1 MMKNLKWPR
10 SSGLFAV
17 LSCVLLFAA
26 CKVSEQYTV
35 KDMALPEAFR
45 LPDSVAQDLDD
56 AIIPWDRFFKD
67 TVLLGL
73 IDSAF
78 TENFS
83 IRTANKEIAI
93 NNQYYKE
100 SKAAFLPSFNLRL
113 LNIEREWSSRNS
125 GDSPEE
131 AWYKEH
137 GTTPPDNLFVST
149 TGYTSTAALDWE
161 VDIWGKLKNQK
172 RAASALYRQSF
183 EARKAIQ
190 TEVVATIAED
200 YYRLLMLDEQLKV
213 AKKNYNFRDST
224 LRMIQLLYKSGE
236 VTALAVQQSRS
247 QVLEASALIPDLE
260 KQRAIQENKLRL
272 LTGALP
278 KSIRPTSTLSSPD
291 SSYNAVDSLP
301 LYLVQNRPDV
311 VMARYQLKAANA
323 NVGVTQAA
331 RYPNV
336 TISLTG
342 GVGAVLAKNW
352 FNVPG
357 SLLGG
362 IVGGLTAPV
371 LNGRQLKTDFEVA
384 KLKRAEAEINF
395 QRTVYGAIVDIKN
408 SLIAIDKLTEQL
420 AIAKEQQRV
429 SEKAVESSRML
440 FRSGFATYLEV
451 ITAQGEAL
459 ESELN
464 LVKAKANLLTQ
475 RIQLYRALGGG
486 WQSTGRL

>member
-1 MMKNLKWPR
+1 MKNLKRPKNI
-10 SSGLFAV
+10 GFFAF
-17 LSCVLLFAA
+17 LSCILFFSA
-26 CKVSEQYTV
+26 CKVSEQYTI

-45 LPDSVAQDLDD
+45 LPDSVAQNLDD
-56 AIIPWDRFFKD
+56 AIIPWNQFFDD
-67 TVLLGL
+67 TILLRL

-78 TENFS
+78 KQNFS

-113 LNIEREWSSRNS
+113 LNIERQWSSRYS
-125 GDSPEE
+125 GDSPED

-137 GTTPPDNLFVST
+137 GATAPDNLFVSSS
-149 TGYTSTAALDWE
+149 GYQSTAALDWE

-172 RAASALYRQSF
+172 RAARALYLQSF
-183 EARKAIQ
+183 EARKAIE

-236 VTALAVQQSRS
+236 VTALAVQQSKS

-278 KSIRPTSTLSSPD
+278 GNILTTSTLSAMD
-291 SSYNAVDSLP
+291 TAYKAVDSFP

-311 VMARYQLKAANA
+311 LIARYQLKAANA
-323 NVGVTQAA
+323 SVGVTQAA
-331 RYPNV
+331 RYPNL
-336 TISLTG
+336 TISLSG
-342 GVGAVLAKNW
+342 GVSSVLAKNW
-352 FNVPG
+352 FNIPG

-362 IVGGLTAPV
+362 IVGGLTAPI
-371 LNGRQLKTDFEVA
+371 LRGRQLKTDFEVA
-384 KLKRAEAEINF
+384 KLKREEAEINF
-395 QRTVYGAIVDIKN
+395 QQSVYGAIVDIKN
-408 SLIAIDKLTEQL
+408 SLIAINKLTEQL

-459 ESELN
+459 DSELN
-464 LVKAKANLLTQ
+464 LVKAKANLLTE

-486 WQSTGRL
+486 WQ